1 MLKCSVIGLGV
12 GEKHAQ
18 AYQSHNKTILKSVCD
33 FDKSKLENAKTKF
46 PNCEIYTN
54 DKEIINDNSIDI
66 ISIASFDNFHS
77 NQIIKSL
84 NNGKHVMAEKPLCL
98 RPKELIKIIEAKKN
112 NPETKLSSNLVLR
125 TNSRFSK
132 IKKDIKNG
140 KFGEIF
146 YLEGDYYWGRI
157 EKLSGWRAEIDFY
170 SIIHGAAVHMIDL
183 AMWLLNA
190 KPLYVQAM
198 GSNISSK
205 SSSLK
210 FNSFAVV
217 LLEFPNGTIVKL
229 TGNGG
234 CIHPHFHGLKVFGNN
249 LTAIH
254 NLKEAYYLSSSEN
267 NENSIKLTEPYPE
280 KNSRV
285 NLINS
290 FIDSIIDNSKKPLV
304 SEEET
309 YNLMSVC
316 FSAEEAMKTGRKVKV
331 RYY

>member
-1 MLKCSVIGLGV
+1 MLNCSVIGLGV

-33 FDKSKLENAKTKF
+33 FDQVKLENAKIKF
-46 PNCEIYTN
+46 PNCELFTSDN
-54 DKEIINDNSIDI
+54 EIINDKSIDL
-66 ISIASFDNFHS
+66 ISVASFDNFHS
-77 NQIIKSL
+77 NQIIRSI

-98 RPKELIKIIEAKKN
+98 HPEELIKIIEAKEN
-112 NPETKLSSNLVLR
+112 NPATKLSSNLVLR

-132 IKKDIKNG
+132 IRRDIKSG

-170 SIIHGAAVHMIDL
+170 SIIHGAAIHMIDL
-183 AMWLLNA
+183 AMWLLDA

-198 GSNISSK
+198 GNNISTQ
-205 SSSLK
+205 SSRLK
-210 FNSFAVV
+210 YNSFAVV
-217 LLEFPNGTIVKL
+217 LLEFSNGTIVKL

-234 CIHPHFHGLKVFGNN
+234 CIHPHYHGLKVFGNN

-254 NLKEAYYLSSSEN
+254 NLNEAYYLNSSEN
-267 NENSIKLTEPYPE
+267 NENPLKLNESYPG

-290 FIDSIIDNSKKPLV
+290 FINSIIDNSKKPLV
-304 SEEET
+304 SDKET

-316 FSAEEAMKTGRKVKV
+316 FSAEEAMKTGKKVKV
-331 RYY
+331 KYY